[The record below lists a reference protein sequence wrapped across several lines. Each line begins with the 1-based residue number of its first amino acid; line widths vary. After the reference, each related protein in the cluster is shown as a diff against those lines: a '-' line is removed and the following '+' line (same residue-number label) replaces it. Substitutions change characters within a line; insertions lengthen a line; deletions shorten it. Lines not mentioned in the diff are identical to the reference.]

1 MSETE
6 VKQEVKTKKCKHC
19 QSDIPVKAKV
29 CPVCKKK
36 QSSKLKVFLIIF
48 AVLVVLGVIG
58 SINGDDTTTT
68 TDTSSTTQN
77 SQNAV
82 PAQTEEVIEYTAITV
97 DQLDQDLKDNSLKAS
112 ETYKGQYL
120 EITGRLSNIDASG
133 KYINLSNDDYLDV
146 YGVQCYVKDDNQKQ
160 KIMDMKK
167 DEHYTI
173 RVKIKDVGEV
183 MGYSADIIE
192 FVD

>member
-1 MSETE
+1 MEE
-6 VKQEVKTKKCKHC
+6 TKKCKHC
-19 QSDIPVKAKV
+19 QSDIPKKATV
-29 CPVCKKK
+29 CPVCKRK
-36 QSSKLKVFLIIF
+36 QSSTLKVVLICLAVFF
-48 AVLVVLGVIG
+48 AIG
-58 SINGDDTTTT
+58 IVGSLSNNSSDSSS
-68 TDTSSTTQN
+68 SSTTAQKQN
-77 SQNAV
+77 TSTSTKETNVQ
-82 PAQTEEVIEYTAITV
+82 QEEVIEYTAITV
-97 DQLDQDLKDNSLKAS
+97 EQLDNDLKDNALKATDS
-112 ETYKGQYL
+112 YKGKYL

-133 KYINLSNDDYLDV
+133 KYINLSNDEFLDV
-146 YGVQCYVKDDNQKQ
+146 YGVQCYVKSDEQKQ

>member
-1 MSETE
+1 MSET
-6 VKQEVKTKKCKHC
+6 EVKTKKCKHC

-36 QSSKLKVFLIIF
+36 QSSKLKVVLICF
-48 AVLVVLGVIG
+48 AVFVVIGVIG
-58 SINGDDTTTT
+58 SITGDDTESTTNNSTTT
-68 TDTSSTTQN
+68 QSGQSTAQ
-77 SQNAV
+77 
-82 PAQTEEVIEYTAITV
+82 AQTEEVIEYTAITV
-97 DQLDQDLKDNSLKAS
+97 EQLDEELKDNSLKAS

-133 KYINLSNDDYLDV
+133 KYINLSNDEYLDV
-146 YGVQCYVKDDNQKQ
+146 YGVQCYVKNDEQKQ

-167 DEHYTI
+167 DEQYTI

>member
-1 MSETE
+1 MEE
-6 VKQEVKTKKCKHC
+6 TKKCKHC
-19 QSDIPVKAKV
+19 QSDIPKKAKV

-36 QSSKLKVFLIIF
+36 QSSKLKVVLICLAVFF
-48 AVLVVLGVIG
+48 AIG
-58 SINGDDTTTT
+58 IVGSLSDN
-68 TDTSSTTQN
+68 SSDSSSSSGTTQN
-77 SQNAV
+77 QSTSTSTKETT
-82 PAQTEEVIEYTAITV
+82 AQQEVIEYTAITV
-97 DQLDQDLKDNSLKAS
+97 EQLDNDLKDNALKAAD
-112 ETYKGQYL
+112 TYKDQYL

-133 KYINLSNDDYLDV
+133 KYISLSNDDVLDV
-146 YGVQCYVKDDNQKQ
+146 YGVQCYVKSDDQKQ
-160 KIMDMKK
+160 KVMDMKK